1 MKLKFVL
8 LLISVGLCLSTDFLS
23 SDPDP
28 AVNFDFNKNID
39 IDSLQQLRA
48 LIYFI
53 GHFQE
58 VYDQPLPKKIE
69 ASINFTGNRENM
81 HIIKNLFV
89 EAESAHLEELIVSRL
104 DIDYTR
110 LNPRDFFPEKV
121 CLKKISIGKTFY
133 PLDSLEDNSKLSFND
148 YESNPTAAGKLAVV
162 DFLMSCLL
170 NCNDKSRVYEDNI
183 IEFKGIPL
191 NDDSIRLINDQLF
204 GNIHIFDGKTYRNT
218 KFGYSFSYGTI
229 SEHNLWSFKHFLL
242 RICLDSYKMTTKRI
256 QINYNYGLSV
266 QNARDLLSFILS
278 QECHSYQG
286 LVIDFTGQGYTFA
299 DFSDLEIRLKKRK
312 GIILEGLDLF

>member
-39 IDSLQQLRA
+39 IDSLRQLRA

-89 EAESAHLEELIVSRL
+89 EADASHLEELILSRL
-104 DIDYTR
+104 DIDYTG
-110 LNPRDFFPEKV
+110 LKPRDFFPEKV

-133 PLDSLEDNSKLSFND
+133 PLDSLEDNSKLSEIN
-148 YESNPTAAGKLAVV
+148 YESNPDGKYAIV

-170 NCNDKSRVYEDNI
+170 NCNDRMRVYEDNI

-191 NDDSIRLINDQLF
+191 NNESIKLINNQLYENRF
-204 GNIHIFDGKTYRNT
+204 KVEDYRNT
-218 KFGYSFSYGTI
+218 KLGFSFSYGTI
-229 SEHNLWSFKHFLL
+229 SEHNLELIKEFFR
-242 RICLDSYKMTTKRI
+242 RICQQGQYKATKLI

-266 QNARDLLSFILS
+266 QNARDLISYILDYH
-278 QECHSYQG
+278 CDYYNG
-286 LVIDFTGQGYTFA
+286 LAIDFTGQGYTYA
-299 DFSDLEIRLKKRK
+299 DFSDMEIQLKEEK
-312 GIILEGLDLF
+312 GITLEGLDLF